1 MESLHAPCGP
11 DPCQLPQRRCHV
23 SPCAAPSPATM
34 GTRSDDLKVTYMEID
49 NYHMSREQKWNQH
62 LENWVTQYN
71 RWGRPP
77 ASSSHYLEERK
88 AGRWQSRQRMA
99 HKKGMLP
106 QERLDILENTAGWIW
121 DSDPFDT
128 QRQNWIA
135 QTTQL
140 GRAPSR
146 TSTDLHEK
154 QAAHWENNQRQMF
167 NKGRMRD
174 EHVDSLHNTPGWTW
188 FS

>member
-1 MESLHAPCGP
+1 
-11 DPCQLPQRRCHV
+11 
-23 SPCAAPSPATM
+23 
-34 GTRSDDLKVTYMEID
+34 
-49 NYHMSREQKWNQH
+49 MSREQTWNH
-62 LENWVTQYN
+62 HRENWVTQYN

-99 HKKGMLP
+99 HKKGTLS
-106 QERLDILENTAGWIW
+106 QERLDILETTAGWSW

-135 QTTQL
+135 QTTRL

-146 TSTDLHEK
+146 KSTNVHEK
-154 QAAHWENNQRQMF
+154 QAAHWESNQRQAC
-167 NKGRMRD
+167 NRGRMCHERTD
-174 EHVDSLHNTPGWTW
+174 MLQNTPGWTW

>member
-1 MESLHAPCGP
+1 
-11 DPCQLPQRRCHV
+11 V
-23 SPCAAPSPATM
+23 SPRPAAGPSPM
-34 GTRSDDLKVTYMEID
+34 GPRPNDLKVTHRRD
-49 NYHMSREQKWNQH
+49 CQMSREQKWNQH
-62 LENWVTQYN
+62 RENWVTQYN
-71 RWGRPP
+71 RWRRPP

-99 HKKGMLP
+99 HNKGTLS
-106 QERLDILENTAGWIW
+106 QERQDILETTAGWSW

-135 QTTQL
+135 QTTRL

-146 TSTDLHEK
+146 NTTDVNEK
-154 QAAHWENNQRQMF
+154 QAAHWRSNQIQMF
-167 NKGRMRD
+167 NRGKMTQ
-174 EHVDSLHNTPGWTW
+174 EHTDQLDNTPGWTW